1 MHFLALPTW
10 RGLLLLFLAAAALAV
25 VYVNSGFITAFTAA
39 LLSAV
44 VLSSFLMAQLSFAGL
59 VFKRT
64 FLQDGTC
71 NTPLYLEI
79 SLQNRLP
86 LYRQSCLMVED
97 YPFVISGQ
105 TSFVIPALAPREKFC
120 AVSPVTPEK
129 RGVYELKKV
138 YLCSG
143 DPLGLFRRKKRF
155 FGSC

>member
-86 LYRQSCLMVED
+86 LWRG
-97 YPFVISGQ
+97 GQ
-105 TSFVIPALAPREKFC
+105 N
-120 AVSPVTPEK
+120 
-129 RGVYELKKV
+129 
-138 YLCSG
+138 
-143 DPLGLFRRKKRF
+143 
-155 FGSC
+155 